1 MIICDSCG
9 AENLDNMKFCKQCGS
24 KLTVSESVD
33 SEGQIPGGRATAVSN
48 APVTVENKY
57 TALRGIA
64 SLCRLLGWVFVGL
77 AGLGA
82 LFGLITIFS
91 DSFFTGLGFIV
102 GAAIWGAVMYIFWNI
117 IAESISVL
125 LDIEMNTRRA
135 AAILEQ
141 RAG

>member
-1 MIICDSCG
+1 MNMLICNNCG
-9 AENLDNMKFCKQCGS
+9 AENLDNVKFCKQCGS
-24 KLTVSESVD
+24 KLSTPEQVASTPE
-33 SEGQIPGGRATAVSN
+33 RTAVS
-48 APVTVENKY
+48 AATTQIENKY

-82 LFGLITIFS
+82 LFGVIAIFS
-91 DSFFTGLGFIV
+91 DSFFSGLGYII

-135 AAILEQ
+135 AALLEQ
-141 RAG
+141 RTR